1 MAEGWADPSGAAI
14 PAPMSLEESYGVIG
28 IERRTATIAE
38 LWLRPRGGA
47 LEYLPG
53 EYVLLEDRER
63 RVSPRSF
70 SIANAPRPDGLISL
84 LVTRVPDGETST
96 WVHERLR
103 VGEEVSVSGPY
114 GTFVDDPTSTGPALF
129 LAAGSG
135 LAPIRALLE
144 AAVAANTRS
153 SLTLIFSARSEAD
166 VIDRDRFAD
175 LGVASRVV
183 SLHPDVDPRR
193 RPAAPRASPRA
204 ASAAV
209 RRPLRSRCVHRGRA
223 RVRARVRGRCRRDW
237 RAARARSHGGVLRRA
252 AAVDRRD
259 LAGGGWPVS
268 AKPAGVAPPIYTKT
282 GDDGTTGLLFGGRVS
297 KADPVIEACG
307 TLDEAVAA
315 LGLGRANLED
325 AGLQEIVLALQRGLF
340 AAAAEIAA
348 NPRARDRLIPG
359 ISSVTAEMTA
369 VARAGDRRAAR
380 RASVAPGV
388 RRAGRQRRPRPHWT
402 WPGHFCAAR
411 SDALVA
417 AREGG
422 MPAERLADRVR
433 EPRLGPRLRPGA
445 AGRRR

>member
-96 WVHERLR
+96 WVHERLH

-114 GTFVDDPTSTGPALF
+114 GTFVEDPTSTGPALF

-135 LAPIRALLE
+135 LAPIRSLLE

-175 LGVASRVV
+175 WESRHASFRFIRTLTRVAG
-183 SLHPDVDPRR
+183 PP
-193 RPAAPRASPRA
+193 P
-204 ASAAV
+204 
-209 RRPLRSRCVHRGRA
+209 RGRVPA
-223 RVRARVRGRCRRDW
+223 LLPQLYA
-237 RAARARSHGGVLRRA
+237 
-252 AAVDRRD
+252 D
-259 LAGGGWPVS
+259 LSDHDVFIAG
-268 AKPAGVAPPIYTKT
+268 AP
-282 GDDGTTGLLFGGRVS
+282 GF
-297 KADPVIEACG
+297 
-307 TLDEAVAA
+307 
-315 LGLGRANLED
+315 
-325 AGLQEIVLALQRGLF
+325 VLAC
-340 AAAAEIAA
+340 AAAADAI
-348 NPRARDRLIPG
+348 G
-359 ISSVTAEMTA
+359 
-369 VARAGDRRAAR
+369 AR
-380 RASVAPGV
+380 RERVHTEV
-388 RRAGRQRRPRPHWT
+388 FFVEPRPWT
-402 WPGHFCAAR
+402 GEISREAA
-411 SDALVA
+411 SQ
-417 AREGG
+417 
-422 MPAERLADRVR
+422 
-433 EPRLGPRLRPGA
+433 
-445 AGRRR
+445 